1 MKLLYG
7 TVLGI
12 CLTFAATTAVGQPR
26 ELHPRLVRAIEA
38 LRDAKA
44 YLEAAPHDFGGHKR
58 EAIRA
63 CDEAIHQLDLARAYR
78 PR

>member
-1 MKLLYG
+1 MKVLYG
-7 TVLGI
+7 AVLGI
-12 CLTFAATTAVGQPR
+12 CLTFAATTVVGQPR
-26 ELHPRLVRAIEA
+26 EFHPRLVRAIEA
-38 LRDAKA
+38 LRDARA